1 MTTLIEIL
9 AQYEEEKQKTAE
21 KVAEVFEKEIKE
33 ELKRI
38 GKEVVYWKQYT
49 PHFNDGD
56 PCVFTVHGIYLPT
69 DDDDVAEIKQDGLML
84 AETYSLG
91 LDHKLDNIIY
101 LAENFLQE
109 LYGDGVFV
117 MVYAD
122 DRETVVEEVEHD

>member
-1 MTTLIEIL
+1 MTTLAEIL
-9 AQYEEEKQKTAE
+9 AQYEEEKQKAAE
-21 KVAEVFEKEIKE
+21 QVAEVFEKEIKE

-38 GKEVVYWKQYT
+38 GKEVVYWEQYT

-56 PCVFTVHGIYLPT
+56 PCVFTVYGIYLPT
-69 DDDDVAEIKQDGLML
+69 DDEDESDIEQDGVML
-84 AETYSLG
+84 AETYTLG
-91 LDHKLDNIIY
+91 LDHKLGNIIY
-101 LAENFLQE
+101 PAENFLQE